1 MHQETMW
8 PDNRRDL
15 YTLLEKQM
23 IALVED
29 CPPVSALSNAAALL
43 WESLADINWVGFY
56 LLKGGMLYLG
66 PFQGKTACTLIP
78 LGRGVCGTAAA
89 ERTIQLVPDVHQF
102 PGHIA
107 CDSASNSEIV
117 LPLIKHGSLLSVMDI
132 DSPLFSRFDE
142 EDAEGL
148 KQLCDILVHHV
159 NWDNGLL

>member
-117 LPLIKHGSLLSVMDI
+117 LPLIKHGSLLGVMDI
-132 DSPLFSRFDE
+132 DSPQLARFDKV
-142 EDAEGL
+142 DAQGL
-148 KQLCDILVHHV
+148 NTLCDILTE
-159 NWDNGLL
+159 NIDWTNGLL